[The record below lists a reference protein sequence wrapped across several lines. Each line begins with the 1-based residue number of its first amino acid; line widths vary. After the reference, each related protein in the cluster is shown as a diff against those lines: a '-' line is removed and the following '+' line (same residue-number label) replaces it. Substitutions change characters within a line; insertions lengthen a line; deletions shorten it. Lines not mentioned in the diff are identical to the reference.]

1 MHSSRSNSS
10 FSWPTSPLAESVLK
24 RSRTDRIPDKGDDLH
39 GSRMAKLGYPLSAAS
54 ARCRSA
60 ARRRQARCTP
70 DRLYA
75 LCAAPD
81 GQRRFDGGL
90 EVSLRRREQVQ
101 LLCRCLGDGETGLGY
116 DYPHPAREPDRFV
129 GYLVQ
134 FPHVACLKWAY
145 AVAVLLFLRAVIESP
160 EERL

>member
-1 MHSSRSNSS
+1 SMAGRGLAPCASSVEMGKKHKQETKRARNGR
-10 FSWPTSPLAESVLK
+10 FELSW
-24 RSRTDRIPDKGDDLH
+24 
-39 GSRMAKLGYPLSAAS
+39 
-54 ARCRSA
+54 
-60 ARRRQARCTP
+60 TP

-75 LCAAPD
+75 LWAAPD
-81 GQRRFDGGL
+81 GQRCFDGGL

-101 LLCRCLGDGETGLGY
+101 LLCRCLSDGETRLGY
-116 DYPHPAREPDRFV
+116 HYLHPAGEPDRLV